1 MDFCF
6 QWIIGSD
13 FEPVVRTRRYFRES
27 PSITGVNFQ
36 AFSFEIENLQ
46 GPGEENPS
54 LICLKS
60 DFKKVQ
66 KVRSHCRN
74 ENVKTRR
81 H

>member
-1 MDFCF
+1 M
-6 QWIIGSD
+6 GSD

-36 AFSFEIENLQ
+36 A
-46 GPGEENPS
+46 GAGEENPS